1 MTDTPENNPISNDQI
16 DPDHSKPLDV
26 HRWSE
31 HPEINILVDNLWFQV
46 FEPALGGN
54 SNNKGKSNP
63 KRQLKVLLV
72 DLYVAWLDD
81 PTLCIGVNRNSNA
94 YKVDTRYNA
103 LHISRKIVSLID
115 VLVEA
120 NYLDYLHGSHD
131 RTHNGKFSRTSR
143 VRPSLQLQDKFSG
156 LVLSPF
162 DIEHNYLQET
172 VILTDY
178 ETDEE
183 GNYTKSN
190 GRKKRQYIEYE
201 DTDFTNNIRRDLEA
215 YNELLQQTYIDIAT
229 LEEPFVVRTKK
240 DGTTQRIKIDQ
251 SKKFVRRIFSRAD
264 WNCNGRFYGGFWQ
277 QVGSEYRKEIYLND
291 SPTVEVDYKGLH
303 AAILSAEKG
312 FVYDGDRYD
321 LGTIVCPRL
330 DKQQHRKVVKLLV
343 LAAINAKDRSSA
355 YGAFRQ
361 AQPTGSVEKTLTNE
375 ELGLL
380 LDTFLQQHPYLEDG
394 ICSDQGIR
402 LMNVDSN
409 ITNYIIKEFV
419 RLQKPILSVHDS
431 YIVDTR
437 DVEFLRD
444 YMKEASLHVVGVDLA
459 AEQEIPSYQDIMATR
474 YPDRDCHL
482 QVLDHYL
489 IKPAKNKTTGY
500 KLRYQQYQSYKE
512 RSE

>member
-1 MTDTPENNPISNDQI
+1 MTDKPENNPISNDQI
-16 DPDHSKPLDV
+16 DADHSKPLDV
-26 HRWSE
+26 HKWSY
-31 HPEINILVDNLWFQV
+31 HPEINKLVDELWFQV
-46 FEPALGGN
+46 VEPALGGK

-63 KRQLKVLLV
+63 KRQLKVILI

-120 NYLDYLHGSHD
+120 NYLDYLPGSHD
-131 RTHNGKFSRTSR
+131 RVNDGMFSRTSR
-143 VRPSLQLQDKFSG
+143 IRPSLRLQDKFIELS
-156 LVLSPF
+156 LSPF
-162 DIEHNYLQET
+162 DVVHNHQQET

-190 GRKKRQYIEYE
+190 GKKKRQFIEYD
-201 DTDFTNNIRRDLEA
+201 DTDFTNDIRRDLEA
-215 YNELLQQTYIDIAT
+215 YNQLLKDTYVDIAT
-229 LEEPFVVRTKK
+229 LEKPFVVRTKK
-240 DGTTQRIKIDQ
+240 DGSTQSIKIDQ
-251 SKKFVRRIFSRAD
+251 SKKFVRRIFSRGD

-277 QVGSEYRKEIYLND
+277 QVGSEYRKHIYIND

-312 FVYDGDRYD
+312 VVYDGDRYD

-330 DKQQHRKVVKLLV
+330 DKQQQRKAVKLLV
-343 LAAINAKDRSSA
+343 LAAINAKDRKSA
-355 YGAFRQ
+355 FGAFRQ
-361 AQPTGSVEKTLTNE
+361 AQPTGSTEKTLTND
-375 ELGLL
+375 ELSLL
-380 LDTFLQQHPYLEDG
+380 LDTFLKQHPYLEDG
-394 ICSDQGIR
+394 ICFDKGIR

-419 RLQKPILSVHDS
+419 KQQKPILSVHDS
-431 YIVDTR
+431 YIVDTI
-437 DVEFLRD
+437 DVELLRD
-444 YMKEASLHVVGVDLA
+444 CMKEASLNVVGVDLA
-459 AEQEIPSYQDIMATR
+459 AEQEIPSYQDVMATR
-474 YPDRDCHL
+474 YPDRDYHL

-489 IKPAKNKTTGY
+489 TKPAKNKTTEY
-500 KLRYQQYQSYKE
+500 KLRYQHYKTYKE
-512 RSE
+512 GSE